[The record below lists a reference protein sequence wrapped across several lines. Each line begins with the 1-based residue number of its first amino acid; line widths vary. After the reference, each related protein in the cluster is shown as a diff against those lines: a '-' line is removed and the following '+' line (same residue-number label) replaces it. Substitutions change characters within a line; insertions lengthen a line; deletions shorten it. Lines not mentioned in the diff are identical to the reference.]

1 MTNYEAIL
9 KMNRDRME
17 RFLDQVYLS
26 GVNIGTY
33 AASNN
38 DDSILDDNP
47 FDAAWLADA
56 AEAAT
61 AVGTKDGDEYVLNAL
76 VKAVLINIINPNTD
90 NQPGNT
96 L

>member
-9 KMNRDRME
+9 KMTSKRME
-17 RFLDQVYLS
+17 RFLDQIYLT

-38 DDSILDDNP
+38 DDSVLDNNP
-47 FDAAWLADA
+47 FDAAWLSEQ

-61 AVGTKDGDEYVLNAL
+61 AVGVKDGDEYVLNAL
-76 VKAVLINIINPNTD
+76 VKAVLINPINPNADDGT
-90 NQPGNT
+90 
-96 L
+96 